1 MISSRFHRLFQ
12 ESFLLVSYGSMALFL
27 CYSDI
32 WLGIST
38 TFLFGSFLFL
48 WLFLVLFFSSFAI
61 VRHADALAE
70 DLGEPYGTL
79 ILTLAATGIE
89 IIMIAALMF
98 KGTHPTLARNTMFS
112 VIMILLGGI
121 LGCCLLI
128 GGFRFREQ
136 NFNLKGEKAF
146 MGLIL
151 PLSLFALV
159 MPNFTAGTV
168 GAFSSLHA
176 IFLVAL
182 SLILYGIFLMVQT
195 YWHREFFMETSLLKY
210 AKKHPECSLI
220 FNAPKEK
227 NISLILSRTVLL
239 LFYIPPIMFL
249 SKKIALLLNLKQQG
263 ADSCLSEATR
273 SALNGFIVAVLIL
286 APEGLAALQAAW
298 NNQMQRSVNLLLG
311 SVLATIG
318 LTVPAALGLGLLT
331 GQPIQL
337 GLDPAAITLLAV
349 TLGSCLIT
357 FSQGQTNILQG
368 AIHIFLFISY
378 ILLMFQ

>member
-1 MISSRFHRLFQ
+1 MA
-12 ESFLLVSYGSMALFL
+12 YGSMTFFL
-27 CYSDI
+27 CFGDP
-32 WLGIST
+32 WLEASRGFFFS
-38 TFLFGSFLFL
+38 GFLFL
-48 WLFLVLFFSSFAI
+48 WLFLLLFFSSFAI

-98 KGTHPTLARNTMFS
+98 KGTHATLARNTMFS

-159 MPNFTAGTV
+159 MPNFTTGSVGT
-168 GAFSSLHA
+168 FSSLHA
-176 IFLVAL
+176 IFLVVL
-182 SLILYGIFLMVQT
+182 SLILYAIFLTVQT
-195 YWHREFFMETSLLKY
+195 CWHREFFMETSLLKH
-210 AKKHPECSLI
+210 AKKHPERSLI

-227 NISLILSRTVLL
+227 NLGLILSHSVLL
-239 LFYIPPIMFL
+239 LFYIPPVMFL

-263 ADSCLSEATR
+263 SASYLSDTTR
-273 SALNGFIVAVLIL
+273 SALHGFIVAVLIL

-331 GQPIQL
+331 GQPIHL